1 MARKC
6 KEDAEKTRQAVLESA
21 LDVFSEKGF
30 AKATFDE
37 IAARAGFTKGAVY
50 WYFRNKADLVA
61 ALINEYVGRKR
72 IELAPVV
79 PEGNSLDDL
88 LNYFVLWAEA
98 SERDQRFSR
107 FNRFVSCQM
116 EWSEAVIDR
125 VDKAMAWTKNHHLEK
140 IKAVLVES
148 KNKGELRD
156 DVNIEVMPHVI
167 MSTYMGIIFSVLSKR
182 VNFSM
187 VDMVH
192 AGLKALLDGIK
203 NEGGKNA

>member
-61 ALINEYVGRKR
+61 ALITEYVERKR
-72 IELAPVV
+72 SELAPVV
-79 PEGNSLDDL
+79 PEGNTLDDL
-88 LNYFVLWAEA
+88 LSYFVLWAEA

-107 FNRFVSCQM
+107 FNRFMACQM

-125 VDKAMAWTKNHHLEK
+125 VDKARALTKNHHLEK
-140 IKAVLVES
+140 IKAVLIES
-148 KNKGELRD
+148 KSRGELRD
-156 DVNIEVMPHVI
+156 DVDIEVMSHVI
-167 MSTYMGIIFSVLSKR
+167 MSTYMGIIFSVLGKR
-182 VNFSM
+182 VNYSM
-187 VDMVH
+187 VEMVH
-192 AGLKALLDGIK
+192 SGLKALLNGIK

>member
-61 ALINEYVGRKR
+61 ALIEEYVERKR
-72 IELAPVV
+72 AELAPVV
-79 PEGNSLDDL
+79 PEGNTLDDL

-107 FNRFVSCQM
+107 FNRFMSCQM

-125 VDKAMAWTKNHHLEK
+125 VDKARALSKNHHLEK
-140 IKAVLVES
+140 INQKASEIMRS
-148 KNKGELRD
+148 YRCKRKANKERQ
-156 DVNIEVMPHVI
+156 PPK
-167 MSTYMGIIFSVLSKR
+167 LS
-182 VNFSM
+182 
-187 VDMVH
+187 
-192 AGLKALLDGIK
+192 L
-203 NEGGKNA
+203 